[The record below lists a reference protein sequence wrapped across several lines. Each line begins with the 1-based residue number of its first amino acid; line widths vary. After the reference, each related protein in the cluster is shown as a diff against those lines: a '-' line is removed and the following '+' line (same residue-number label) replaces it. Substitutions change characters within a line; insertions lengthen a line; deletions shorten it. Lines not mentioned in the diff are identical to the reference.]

1 MKKDFTQ
8 NKKNCTQKVPG
19 KKIPRPGDFLIFVI
33 TLGAAIF
40 FTLKSANLTFG
51 EKSQKMTVEA
61 DGKKY
66 EYSLKNDGI
75 YNFEGKIGITTVEV
89 KNGKAKIIDSAC
101 PNKTCVNQGY
111 SNTIVCLP
119 NKVIVKIQNNSEN
132 GAEDFD
138 AISK

>member
-1 MKKDFTQ
+1 MQ
-8 NKKNCTQKVPG
+8 NKKKCTQKG
-19 KKIPRPGDFLIFVI
+19 SIKKIPSPGDFLIFVI

-40 FTLKSANLTFG
+40 FTMKSVNFSFG
-51 EKSQKMTVEA
+51 GKSQKMTVEA

-89 KNGKAKIIDSAC
+89 KNSKARIIDSAC

-119 NKVIVKIQNNSEN
+119 NKIIVKIENNSEN
-132 GAEDFD
+132 GSEEFD